1 MRVVFVSNYI
11 NHHQIPLSNSLY
23 KKLGDNYRFIETQ
36 RMEAERIKLGWE
48 SQNVPYLLRS
58 YLSDENLEMAH
69 NLVDDADVVILG
81 GISGLEWLKKR
92 KEQKKLTFI
101 YSERIYKQ
109 GYWKALSSAN
119 RKTVQ
124 REYLDYENS
133 NFYLLAAS
141 AYLPAD
147 IDMYGCYKNKM
158 FKWGYFP
165 PFKEIAST
173 THNEKE
179 LSLLWVGR
187 FIDWKHPE
195 LFVKLLNILTQKGYH
210 VSAKMIGTGPLLEKA
225 RSTVKYLNLSNYVEL
240 CGPLPVDQV
249 RSYMKTSDIFVATSD
264 YQEGWGAVVNEAM
277 NSRCVCVCSHA
288 MGAVPYLITHKKNG
302 LIFKS
307 NNLGSLVENVVQV
320 LDNSG
325 MRNTLSSNAYITIQ
339 SLWNANVAAD
349 RLLELANR
357 MLKGEIIEYE
367 EGPCSKAPV
376 IKQHKMYKEMVN

>member
-1 MRVVFVSNYI
+1 MRVVFISNYI

-23 KKLGDNYRFIETQ
+23 KKLGDNYCFIETQ
-36 RMEAERIKLGWE
+36 RMEVERIKLGWE

-58 YLSDENLEMAH
+58 YLSDENLQLAH
-69 NLVDDADVVILG
+69 NLVDDADVVVLG
-81 GISGLEWLKKR
+81 GISSLEWLKER

-119 RKTVQ
+119 RKTVK

-147 IDMYGCYKNKM
+147 IDMYGGYKNKM

-165 PFKEIAST
+165 EFKEAVST
-173 THNEKE
+173 TSNEKE
-179 LSLLWVGR
+179 ISLLWVGR

-195 LFVKLLNILTQKGYH
+195 LFVKLVNALAQKGYDTT
-210 VSAKMIGTGPLLEKA
+210 ARMIGTGPLLEKI
-225 RSTVKYLNLSNYVEL
+225 RGTVKSLNLSNRIEL

-249 RSYMKTSDIFVATSD
+249 RDHMEASDIFVATSD

-288 MGAVPYLITHKKNG
+288 MGAVPYLISHKKNG

-307 NNLGSLVENVVQV
+307 NDLGSLVENVVQV
-320 LDNSG
+320 LDDNR
-325 MRNTLSSNAYITIQ
+325 MRNRLSNNAYITIQ

-349 RLLELANR
+349 RLLKLAR
-357 MLKGEIIEYE
+357 GILRGEIIEYE

>member
-23 KKLGDNYRFIETQ
+23 KKLGDNYCFIETQ

-58 YLSDENLEMAH
+58 YLSDENLEIAH

-119 RKTVQ
+119 RKTVK

-147 IDMYGCYKNKM
+147 IDMYCGYKNKM

-165 PFKEIAST
+165 PFREIAST
-173 THNEKE
+173 THNEKK

-195 LFVKLLNILTQKGYH
+195 LFVKLLNVLTQKGYH
-210 VSAKMIGTGPLLEKA
+210 VSAKMIGTGPLLEKT
-225 RSTVKYLNLSNYVEL
+225 RSTVKSLNLSNCVEL

-249 RSYMKTSDIFVATSD
+249 RSHMETSDIFVATSD

-320 LDNSG
+320 LNDGG
-325 MRNTLSSNAYITIQ
+325 MRNMLSHNAYITIQ
-339 SLWNANVAAD
+339 SLWNANIAAD
-349 RLLELANR
+349 RLLELANG
-357 MLKGEIIEYE
+357 MLKGEIIEYK